1 MILMAERTT
10 SKTTGNDKR
19 LVVYV
24 SQEMF
29 EKLENLAEKEDR
41 SISNFTRNLISQA
54 LDNLEKNKLT
64 VKRMTENSNQST
76 RLDRIKYF
84 YAN

>member
-1 MILMAERTT
+1 MILMPEKTT
-10 SKTTGNDKR
+10 SKSGGNEKR

-29 EKLENLAEKEDR
+29 EELEELAAREDR

-54 LDNLEKNKLT
+54 LEDFKK
-64 VKRMTENSNQST
+64 K
-76 RLDRIKYF
+76 
-84 YAN
+84 

>member
-1 MILMAERTT
+1 MADRTT
-10 SKTTGNDKR
+10 SKTTSNDKR

-29 EKLENLAEKEDR
+29 EKLEDLAEKEDR

-54 LDNLEKNKLT
+54 LETIEK
-64 VKRMTENSNQST
+64 R
-76 RLDRIKYF
+76 
-84 YAN
+84 

>member
-1 MILMAERTT
+1 MILMADRTT
-10 SKTTGNDKR
+10 SKTTSNDKR

-29 EKLENLAEKEDR
+29 EKLEDLAEKEDR

-54 LDNLEKNKLT
+54 LETIEK
-64 VKRMTENSNQST
+64 R
-76 RLDRIKYF
+76 
-84 YAN
+84 

>member
-1 MILMAERTT
+1 MFLMAEKVT
-10 SKTTGNDKR
+10 SKSRGNEKR

-29 EKLENLAEKEDR
+29 EELEELATKEDR

-54 LDNLEKNKLT
+54 LED
-64 VKRMTENSNQST
+64 
-76 RLDRIKYF
+76 IKEVGR
-84 YAN
+84 